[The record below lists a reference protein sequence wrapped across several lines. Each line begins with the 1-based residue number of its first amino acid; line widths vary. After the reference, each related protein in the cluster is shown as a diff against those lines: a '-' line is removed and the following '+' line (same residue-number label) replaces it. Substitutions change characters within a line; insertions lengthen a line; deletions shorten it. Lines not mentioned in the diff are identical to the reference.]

1 MKKSLIITCNA
12 ITVFFLNF
20 IYYVCSYYPKHIV
33 EFSSWESVFGVLWNL
48 LFYFLL
54 FSILIIAL
62 KKDKTIFSSQLF
74 NRFSPIMERFEIT
87 LLLKLFAVQM
97 AVDFVYLLSAI
108 YLKEY
113 TGFIGSVLTLAGWFA
128 IYFVATKNK
137 LNLLNNKKYFV
148 WTLITCALVFAIAI
162 YLDYRILDTFI
173 CYTERYQANSAV
185 LQNAIT
191 NIDYFA
197 NLKNFVVDTIIGVTF
212 VIFHFASINPQNTK
226 KEKRTKQAKELT
238 RVFTRGFLLIIIAV
252 CLIVI
257 RLCIFPYSTLKTT
270 QIKSSHTK
278 HYMSDDRFY
287 ASSDCFMISR
297 LNGYGQERTT
307 FQKTTI
313 KIYCNERKISNISID
328 GAYKKHGISISGNQ
342 MTMNDKFT
350 EYEINEQSVFV
361 LEDLAICY
369 HENSTPKVV
378 EFKEIGNQEESAV
391 LTATIKK
398 LVSDGNVLL
407 FVNSYEYLEKYDSS
421 FANSIAERYSNAR
434 FTANEKS
441 FIDRIGYRTEY
452 LQSFFS
458 RTD

>member
-1 MKKSLIITCNA
+1 MKKSLKITYNV
-12 ITVFFLNF
+12 ITLFFLNF
-20 IYYVCSYYPKHIV
+20 TYYVCNYYPKHIV
-33 EFSSWESVFGVLWNL
+33 EFSSWESVVGVLWNL

-54 FSILIIAL
+54 FSILIIAF

-128 IYFVATKNK
+128 IYFVATKNRF
-137 LNLLNNKKYFV
+137 NLLNNKKYFV
-148 WTLITCALVFAIAI
+148 LGLTACTLFLAIS
-162 YLDYRILDTFI
+162 LFFDYRILDTI
-173 CYTERYQANSAV
+173 NSYTEKYQENSAV
-185 LQNAIT
+185 LHNATT
-191 NIDYFA
+191 NINYFA
-197 NLKNFVVDTIIGVTF
+197 NLKNFVFDTIIGVII
-212 VIFHFASINPQNTK
+212 VIFHFTSINPKKVTK
-226 KEKRTKQAKELT
+226 GKGIKSEKEATKLLT
-238 RVFTRGFLLIIIAV
+238 RSFLLIIISA

-257 RLCIFPYSTLKTT
+257 RLCIFPYSTLKKM
-270 QIKSSHTK
+270 QIKSSDTK
-278 HYMSDDRFY
+278 VYMSGDRFY
-287 ASSDCFMISR
+287 ASSDRFMISR

-313 KIYCNERKISNISID
+313 KIYCNESKISNISID
-328 GAYKKHGISISGNQ
+328 GAYKIRDYSISGNQ
-342 MTMNDKFT
+342 MSMNDKFT
-350 EYEINEQSVFV
+350 EYEINGQSVFV

-441 FIDRIGYRTEY
+441 YIDKIGYRTEY

-458 RTD
+458 RK

>member
-54 FSILIIAL
+54 FSILIIAF

-162 YLDYRILDTFI
+162 CLDYRILDTFI

-191 NIDYFA
+191 NIDNGDGTYTSAF
-197 NLKNFVVDTIIGVTF
+197 
-212 VIFHFASINPQNTK
+212 
-226 KEKRTKQAKELT
+226 
-238 RVFTRGFLLIIIAV
+238 
-252 CLIVI
+252 
-257 RLCIFPYSTLKTT
+257 
-270 QIKSSHTK
+270 
-278 HYMSDDRFY
+278 
-287 ASSDCFMISR
+287 ASSDVR
-297 LNGYGQERTT
+297 LRLGHARVDNPVDKWNGFIGRLGDLKVYDYAMT
-307 FQKTTI
+307 K
-313 KIYCNERKISNISID
+313 NEVSK
-328 GAYKKHGISISGNQ
+328 
-342 MTMNDKFT
+342 
-350 EYEINEQSVFV
+350 VF
-361 LEDLAICY
+361 
-369 HENSTPKVV
+369 
-378 EFKEIGNQEESAV
+378 
-391 LTATIKK
+391 
-398 LVSDGNVLL
+398 NV
-407 FVNSYEYLEKYDSS
+407 
-421 FANSIAERYSNAR
+421 
-434 FTANEKS
+434 
-441 FIDRIGYRTEY
+441 
-452 LQSFFS
+452 
-458 RTD
+458 